1 MDEALAPLALTVG
14 VGGITLGSA
23 DEDGAGDADG
33 EELTFVFLIAG
44 LVGVTRGL
52 GLGPQD
58 GVALAVGVAFGVLFG
73 VAVGVVVGVTV
84 EVAVA
89 VGVTVAL
96 AVGVAVALAVG
107 VAIALS
113 VGVAVIAD
121 VAAGPSVSAV
131 ADDGHEAPDVGCWPW
146 ELPGFGEFP
155 PPEVAPAEA
164 VPAPVVLPP
173 PVPKTL
179 LKDEETAVLNGGTV
193 NPAVTTNATAAAASA
208 GRSHAPKPGPVS
220 RARLRPLVPS
230 CSCAAPPLRPPDLY
244 APHSGTPSILSNRT

>member
-1 MDEALAPLALTVG
+1 VDEALAPLALTVG
-14 VGGITLGSA
+14 VGRIALWSA

-58 GVALAVGVAFGVLFG
+58 GVALAVGVAFGVVFG
-73 VAVGVVVGVTV
+73 VAVGVAVGVTV
-84 EVAVA
+84 EVAV
-89 VGVTVAL
+89 GVTVAV

-155 PPEVAPAEA
+155 PPVLAPAEA

-193 NPAVTTNATAAAASA
+193 NPAVTINATAAAASA

-220 RARLRPLVPS
+220 RARLPPGVPP
-230 CSCAAPPLRPPDLY
+230 CPCAAPSLRPPDLY